1 MDKKVLP
8 LIFFSFYLP
17 INAYAQKDWLINNA
31 EIVSVGVFYDGTNSV
46 LQLRFKASPSD
57 VDGAA
62 LSCAPTWV
70 DGSTTSSDVMTTA
83 WWSESHPNSRTQA
96 QYSTALSAQAQDL
109 PVDLYLDTSRC
120 ASSSAKPYGNLW
132 QGIRLS
138 E

>member
-1 MDKKVLP
+1 MRIRM
-8 LIFFSFYLP
+8 LIFFVGMFIAVS
-17 INAYAQKDWLINNA
+17 AHAQKGWFIKNA
-31 EIVSVGVFYDGTNSV
+31 EIISVGVFHDGNNSV
-46 LQLRFKASPSD
+46 LQLRFKALPSD
-57 VDGAA
+57 VDGTA

-83 WWSESHPNSRTQA
+83 WWSESNPNSRAQA